1 VHLGGLPSVARG
13 LVGATVVVWL
23 VMEVRQSANTRPEA
37 AKADAGSRMVL
48 RVAQVVGLV
57 LSIAAVRGIPSAD
70 FGSRVVTAWIGL
82 GLLWCGIALRF
93 WSFHTLGRYFTFTVQ
108 TSGDQPVITDGPYR
122 FVRHP
127 GYAAILLA
135 VSGVG
140 LLIGNWVSLLCLIV
154 AFGSSLVYRIRVEE
168 RALLADLGE
177 NYRTYAA
184 THKRLVP
191 FVW

>member
-1 VHLGGLPSVARG
+1 
-13 LVGATVVVWL
+13 
-23 VMEVRQSANTRPEA
+23 MELRQSAATRPEA
-37 AKADAGSRMVL
+37 ATADRGSRMVL
-48 RVAQVVGLV
+48 RIAQVAGLV
-57 LSIAAVRGIPSAD
+57 LCIGAVKGVPAAD
-70 FGSRVVTAWIGL
+70 FGSRAVTAWIGL
-82 GLLWCGIALRF
+82 GILWCGIALRF

-135 VSGVG
+135 VAGIGVV
-140 LLIGNWVSLLCLIV
+140 IGNWLSLLCLVV
-154 AFGSSLVYRIRVEE
+154 AFGAGLVYRIRVEE
-168 RALLADLGE
+168 RALLADLGDS
-177 NYRTYAA
+177 YRNYAA